1 MRKSTVIGIVLLAFC
16 LACRLFGP
24 VADFYARALYPFIS
38 GGLSSFSSIVPFS
51 LEERENIAQ

>member
-1 MRKSTVIGIVLLAFC
+1 VLLAFC